1 MYINDIDNG
10 LNNLISK
17 FADDTKIGSTVIT
30 ENDKLNLQ
38 NDLNKITDWSEKWE
52 MPFNIDKC
60 QILHVGTRNPK
71 FDYELCGEKLK
82 NSSKVKDLG
91 VTVESNLKFA
101 KQCKDAAAKANRML
115 GFIKRN
121 FSFKSKEIVLPLYK
135 SLVRP
140 HLEYA
145 VQFWSPHH
153 EKDIAKLESVQRRAT
168 KMIPSLRNK
177 SYEERL
183 VNLNLFTLRK
193 RRLRG
198 KLIECFKIL
207 KGFTNVDFDKLF
219 LIDDTSR
226 TRNNGHKL
234 KCRQVRSDCTKFFFT
249 NDVVREWNKLPPL
262 AVQCNTIDSFKNK
275 LDSHLLEQGYR

>member
-1 MYINDIDNG
+1 MSNSSRG
-10 LNNLISK
+10 
-17 FADDTKIGSTVIT
+17 
-30 ENDKLNLQ
+30 
-38 NDLNKITDWSEKWE
+38 NKKHQ
-52 MPFNIDKC
+52 KY
-60 QILHVGTRNPK
+60 
-71 FDYELCGEKLK
+71 DYELCGTKLK
-82 NSSKVKDLG
+82 SAQSVKDLG
-91 VTVESNLKFA
+91 VTVESSFKFA

-121 FSFKSKEIVLPLYK
+121 FSFKSKSIILPLYN

-145 VQFWSPHH
+145 VQFWAPHH

-183 VNLNLFTLRK
+183 AELNLFSLGK

-207 KGFTNVDFDKLF
+207 KGFTNVEFDKLF
-219 LIDDTSR
+219 LIDDATR
-226 TRNNGHKL
+226 TRGNGHKL
-234 KCRQVRSDCTKFFFT
+234 KCRQVRSDCTKFFYT
-249 NDVVREWNKLPPL
+249 NDIVREWNKLPSSI
-262 AVQCNTIDSFKNK
+262 VQCNTINTFKTK
-275 LDSHLLEQGYR
+275 LDCHLLEQGYR